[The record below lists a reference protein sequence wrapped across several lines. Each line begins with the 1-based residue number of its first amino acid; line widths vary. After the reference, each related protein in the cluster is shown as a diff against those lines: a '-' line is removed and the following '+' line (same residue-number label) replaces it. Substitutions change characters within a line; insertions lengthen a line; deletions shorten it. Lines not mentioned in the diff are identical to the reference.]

1 MKSLMLA
8 VKSPMHAGP
17 LVESGPAHFAGLNSN
32 CSAARY
38 SIVATASRQFDY
50 PIKLAKRDHPVLAT
64 ISRLQS
70 RRMSWKIILR
80 EHSGIFSD
88 RSNWVSWRNRLKCK
102 HLRNTPSR
110 SRTYNLRFRRPFQG
124 HSPNYRKNDDSSQ
137 NPFKIAFFFYNLIP
151 GPFSPCAYMGEKCSA
166 KRSAADLRFR

>member
-64 ISRLQS
+64 ISRLRS

-110 SRTYNLRFRRPFQG
+110 SRTYNLRFRRPMLYPVELWVHG
-124 HSPNYRKNDDSSQ
+124 GRLCVHSEIRMIGDCRNGVNWPE
-137 NPFKIAFFFYNLIP
+137 
-151 GPFSPCAYMGEKCSA
+151 G
-166 KRSAADLRFR
+166 KR